1 MGSTLLSINET
12 LLFTNRIS
20 IESFSCWMLNI
31 GMGEIWKWSG
41 WFFSFI
47 VNEPLLIR
55 CNLWVLPNSRSSHL
69 RLAPLQCLK
78 QYNVKQYVIDLPVLQ
93 QWSLPQTP
101 ISRGEPHGIH
111 RAGLGCQLSSSSW
124 IKMAESH
131 KEGSGEEVWVIL
143 LNIMTRKCWNTK
155 ELVTA

>member
-12 LLFTNRIS
+12 LLFTNRIC

-47 VNEPLLIR
+47 ANEPLLIR

-93 QWSLPQTP
+93 QWNLPQTP
-101 ISRGEPHGIH
+101 ISGGGTAWHPQSW
-111 RAGLGCQLSSSSW
+111 AGLSTELQF
-124 IKMAESH
+124 
-131 KEGSGEEVWVIL
+131 
-143 LNIMTRKCWNTK
+143 LNKDGRISQRGKWGGGLGDFIEHYDT
-155 ELVTA
+155 